1 YQSAVDFFFGHQG
14 MGVLRFDRAAIE
26 DAEFVGE
33 LLAEGFGGFGSDD
46 GVRVGGH
53 LRSCSLSGADG
64 PDRLVG
70 DYQADGFLGR
80 NFVKGAETLA
90 PQHVVREAGFA
101 FFEDF
106 SHADNG
112 DESSFDGGL
121 ELEVDGV
128 IGLAE
133 VLAAF
138 GVSDD
143 DVGDADGE
151 QHGGV
156 DLAGEGAFLLPV
168 KILRADR
175 DVRSLGGGDSGV
187 NTEVGGADD

>member
-1 YQSAVDFFFGHQG
+1 
-14 MGVLRFDRAAIE
+14 MGVLRFDGAAVE

-33 LLAEGFGGFGSDD
+33 FLAEGFGGFGSDD
-46 GVRVGGH
+46 GVRVGSH
-53 LRSCSLSGADG
+53 LRGCGLSGADG

-80 NFVKGAETLA
+80 DFVKGAETLA
-90 PQHVVREAGFA
+90 AQHVVGEAGFA

-106 SHADNG
+106 SHADDG
-112 DESSFDGGL
+112 DESGFDGGL

-138 GVSDD
+138 GVPDD
-143 DVGDADGE
+143 DVG
-151 QHGGV
+151 
-156 DLAGEGAFLLPV
+156 
-168 KILRADR
+168 
-175 DVRSLGGGDSGV
+175 
-187 NTEVGGADD
+187 